1 MSKVFGIVNL
11 IISFIVCAF
20 VPTTY
25 SYEYSILCVI
35 LYGVFVLEYLF
46 FKKKENY
53 LDFDCLFFVSYFF
66 VTLYY
71 PAFMYEQDPFRY
83 VMYELGFDKDTMSL
97 SSGLALLGIS
107 AYMAGSLFIT
117 KGTKKELDKDFDNHP
132 TKKIKT
138 TWIFL
143 TAIILV
149 ILYVATGGYMKLFNE
164 YVGGGAEDI
173 SEGGIGTYFYAFFP
187 AFLFAGIIAEFYNL
201 KIINKK
207 KVSFLSINKWGFTIT
222 VVVFLMFFIAGS
234 RTIPIQIVLLILGL
248 YTFLYKPFG
257 LLKFLAS
264 ISIGFIVLAV
274 VGFLRAKSN
283 EGKEF
288 YMEDAAMDLIINN
301 RNSFL
306 AVERVENYGI
316 NFGESML
323 SPILAPFPFSQ
334 SAVIGIF
341 GLNEDDMRSA
351 LVFTKDTFGYVSNWG
366 LGTNIMA
373 DVYISF
379 GMVGVIIFFILLG
392 YFVNFSMK
400 KAHTSL
406 PYFILYSIFIS
417 YAVYLARAEYFYF
430 VRYFVWAYCIIIFS
444 LKFQKLKQS

>member
-1 MSKVFGIVNL
+1 
-11 IISFIVCAF
+11 
-20 VPTTY
+20 
-25 SYEYSILCVI
+25 
-35 LYGVFVLEYLF
+35 
-46 FKKKENY
+46 
-53 LDFDCLFFVSYFF
+53 
-66 VTLYY
+66 
-71 PAFMYEQDPFRY
+71 
-83 VMYELGFDKDTMSL
+83 
-97 SSGLALLGIS
+97 
-107 AYMAGSLFIT
+107 
-117 KGTKKELDKDFDNHP
+117 
-132 TKKIKT
+132 
-138 TWIFL
+138 
-143 TAIILV
+143 
-149 ILYVATGGYMKLFNE
+149 
-164 YVGGGAEDI
+164 
-173 SEGGIGTYFYAFFP
+173 
-187 AFLFAGIIAEFYNL
+187 
-201 KIINKK
+201 
-207 KVSFLSINKWGFTIT
+207 
-222 VVVFLMFFIAGS
+222 MFFIAGS

-351 LVFTKDTFGYVSNWG
+351 LVFTKDTFGYVSSWG

-400 KAHTSL
+400 KSHTSL
-406 PYFILYSIFIS
+406 PYLILYSIFIS

>member
-11 IISFIVCAF
+11 VISFIVCAF

-71 PAFMYEQDPFRY
+71 PAFMYESDPFRY
-83 VMYELGFDKDTMSL
+83 VMYELGFDKDTMAL

-107 AYMAGSLFIT
+107 SYMAGSLFIT
-117 KGTKKELDKDFDNHP
+117 KSSKKEEASALENQP

-149 ILYVATGGYMKLFNE
+149 ILFVATGGYMKLINE

-173 SEGGIGTYFYAFFP
+173 SEGGIGSYFFVFFP

-201 KIINKK
+201 KIINSK
-207 KVSFLSINKWGFTIT
+207 KVEFLRINKWGFIIT
-222 VVVFLMFFIAGS
+222 VVVFLMFLLAGS

-248 YTFLYKPFG
+248 YTILYKPFG
-257 LLKFLAS
+257 LVKFLT
-264 ISIGFIVLAV
+264 SIGVGFTVLAL

-288 YMEDAAMDLIINN
+288 YMQDAAMDLIITN

-306 AVERVENYGI
+306 AVERVEKYGFNY
-316 NFGESML
+316 GESML
-323 SPILAPFPFSQ
+323 SPLLAPIPFAQ
-334 SAVIGIF
+334 SAVISFF
-341 GLNEDDMRSA
+341 GLDEDDMRSA
-351 LVFTKDTFGYVSNWG
+351 LVFTKDTFGYVGNWG

-379 GMVGVIIFFILLG
+379 GMAGVIIFFILLG

-400 KAHTSL
+400 KAKTSL
-406 PYFILYSIFIS
+406 LYLILYSIFIS
-417 YAVYLARAEYFYF
+417 YAVYLVRAEYFYF

-444 LKFQKLKQS
+444 LKFQKIKQS